1 MKNIRFGEHVL
12 PHLVAVVVFL
22 VVTVFFFNPL
32 FFDNK
37 TLQQHDIQQFTGGA
51 KEIIDYRAQTGK
63 EALWTNRMFGGM
75 PAYLISVQW
84 SNRPV
89 SILKSVLTLGLQH
102 PIGNIF
108 AAFIAY
114 YILLLAFSVRPYLA
128 IAGALAFGL
137 SSYMIIGL
145 GAGHNARIGAIAF
158 MPLVVAGIHL
168 VFSNRRWLGLG
179 VTTAGLAMHLRE
191 NHLQITYYLL
201 LLVVGYGIMQLVIAI
216 KEKSIGS
223 FVKNVLMLLPCA
235 VLAAGTVIGQ
245 LWAVQEYSAF
255 SIRGKSEL
263 QSPTQSAS
271 NTSALSKTYAFEYS
285 NGIGEPLTLLV
296 PNIYGGSS
304 SNYLFMDQDSRTY
317 KALMNSG
324 NEQMANQLARY
335 SSAYW
340 GPQSNTAPYYAGAI
354 ICFLCV
360 IGIIL
365 ADRRYVAWLVPIG
378 MLGIMMSWGSSFESF
393 NYFLFDYL
401 PAYNKFR
408 SVTFAL
414 LLTLFAMPLLGLLG
428 LEKLLSMKW
437 IDVRKKIMWPVAG
450 LVGVLLLLALTGGFG
465 SFLREGEAQL
475 PEWFVTAL
483 QKDRASLVKSDA
495 WRSFWFIVIIAG
507 LLWARLQ
514 GYLKEVAVFIAL
526 SLLMVIDLAGV
537 SSRFLAKE
545 SYLRKRDNSFF
556 AATEADNE
564 ILKDKSYYRVYN
576 LQGPF
581 NEARTS
587 YYHQS
592 VGGYHGVKMR
602 RYQDLY
608 DSCLQQETNR
618 MIGDLQK
625 GSPDFGSYGILN
637 MLNVKYITYGAQ
649 RDNVIPNP
657 SPNGAAW
664 FVTAIEPVS
673 SPTEEL
679 QKVAGISTRDVAVID
694 KSKFQIPTIEKDST
708 ASIRLTDHS
717 PSKLTY
723 QSQSATNGLA
733 VFSEIYYPKGW
744 SATIDGKEIPI
755 IRANYVLRAL
765 EVPAGN
771 HTIVFE
777 FKPAPYYTGNTIM
790 MASSW
795 IVLLVL
801 LGAIAMEWRSK
812 NSHVSSH

>member
-1 MKNIRFGEHVL
+1 MKKIRFSEHVL
-12 PHLVAVVVFL
+12 PHLIAVIVFL

-37 TLQQHDIQQFTGGA
+37 SLQQPDIQQFTGGA

-84 SNRPV
+84 SNKPV
-89 SILKSVLTLGLQH
+89 AILKYVITLGLRH
-102 PIGNIF
+102 PVSNIF
-108 AAFIAY
+108 AAFIGY

-145 GAGHNARIGAIAF
+145 AAGHNARIGAIAF
-158 MPLVVAGIHL
+158 MPLVMAGIHL
-168 VFSNRRWLGLG
+168 VFSNKRWLGLG
-179 VTTAGLAMHLRE
+179 VTTAALALHLRE

-201 LLVVGYGIMQLVIAI
+201 LIVIGYGIMQLVLAV
-216 KEKSIGS
+216 KEKRTGS
-223 FVKNVLMLLPCA
+223 FIKNMTLLIPCA
-235 VLAAGTVIGQ
+235 VLAASTVLGQ
-245 LWAVQEYSAF
+245 LWAVQEYSAY

-263 QSPTQSAS
+263 QSLTQNNT
-271 NTSALSKTYAFEYS
+271 NTSALSKSYAFEYS
-285 NGIGEPLTLLV
+285 NGIGEPLTLLI
-296 PNIYGGSS
+296 PNIYGGGS
-304 SNYLFMDQDSRTY
+304 SNYLFMDQESKTY
-317 KALMNSG
+317 KALMSSG

-335 SSAYW
+335 SSSYW

-354 ICFLCV
+354 ICFLF
-360 IGIIL
+360 ITGIAL
-365 ADRRYVAWLVPIG
+365 ADKKYVAWLLPISV
-378 MLGIMMSWGSSFESF
+378 LGIAMSWGSSFESF

-401 PAYNKFR
+401 PVYNKFR

-414 LLTLFAMPLLGLLG
+414 LLALFALPLLGMLG
-428 LEKLLSMKW
+428 LEKLLSMNW
-437 IDVRKKIMWPVAG
+437 TQARKRIVWPVAALG
-450 LVGVLLLLALTGGFG
+450 GILLLLALTGGFG

-475 PEWFVTAL
+475 PDWFVNAL
-483 QKDRASLVKSDA
+483 QKDRASLLKSDA
-495 WRSFWFIVIIAG
+495 WRSFWFIAIMAAI
-507 LLWARLQ
+507 LWARLQ
-514 GYLKEVAVFIAL
+514 GYLKDVVVVVVL
-526 SLLMVIDLAGV
+526 TLLTVIDMAGV
-537 SSRFLAKE
+537 SSRFLTKE
-545 SYLRKRDNSFF
+545 SYLRKRDTSFF

-608 DSCLQQETNR
+608 DSCLQQETSR
-618 MIGDLQK
+618 MIDDLQK
-625 GSPDFGSYGILN
+625 GSPAFDSYSILN

-649 RDNVIPNP
+649 VDNVILNP
-657 SPNGAAW
+657 SANGAAW
-664 FVTAIEPVS
+664 FVKSIEPVN

-679 QKVAGISTRDVAVID
+679 QKVGTVSTRTEAVMD
-694 KSKFQIPTIEKDST
+694 KSKFQIPAIEADST
-708 ASIRLTDHS
+708 ASISLKDYS

-723 QSQSATNGLA
+723 QSQSVANGLA

-744 SATIDGKEIPI
+744 SATIDGKEVPML
-755 IRANYVLRAL
+755 RADYVLRAL
-765 EVPAGN
+765 AIPPGN

-777 FKPAPYYTGNTIM
+777 FRPAPYYTGNTIT

-795 IVLLVL
+795 LVLIFL
-801 LGAIAMEWRSK
+801 LGAIGLELRSRK
-812 NSHVSSH
+812 